1 MTALPDTAAAAAA
14 TADPDRALQELK
26 DKRIALS
33 AKLTSLLDS
42 SVLQVMSSQRGAGQ
56 LPGAKPAAA
65 NGAHDDSTEKTARV
79 NAGIAIIASLED
91 AGAQKVLGSLGLL
104 GMLYDMSLKFERC

>member
-42 SVLQVMSSQRGAGQ
+42 SVLQSPYFSAFSIFTF
-56 LPGAKPAAA
+56 LPLHRPKYLRFFKTF
-65 NGAHDDSTEKTARV
+65 AHCFA
-79 NAGIAIIASLED
+79 
-91 AGAQKVLGSLGLL
+91 
-104 GMLYDMSLKFERC
+104 

>member
-56 LPGAKPAAA
+56 LPGAKPA
-65 NGAHDDSTEKTARV
+65 DDPAQSAEEALQTSAGQCEASTGGV
-79 NAGIAIIASLED
+79 CL
-91 AGAQKVLGSLGLL
+91 
-104 GMLYDMSLKFERC
+104 CW